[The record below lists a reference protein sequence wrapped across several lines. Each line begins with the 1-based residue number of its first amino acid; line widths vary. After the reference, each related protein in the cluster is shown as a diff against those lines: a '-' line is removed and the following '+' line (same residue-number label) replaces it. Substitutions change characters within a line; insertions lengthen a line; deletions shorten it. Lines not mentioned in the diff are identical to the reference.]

1 MKPCFNSLS
10 SRFKLLV
17 WLLNCCVVIEL
28 TKRKNLVGKKVVMAG
43 PMMMMPLNSV
53 RRRNQEVPLI
63 FTRALQWNDS
73 SSSDDSGPYWN
84 TFKSAPYYQPID

>member
-1 MKPCFNSLS
+1 M
-10 SRFKLLV
+10 
-17 WLLNCCVVIEL
+17 VIEL

-63 FTRALQWNDS
+63 FTRALQMEAYDS